1 MERNGVLNEVKMKR
15 GKLQCDCL
23 DEVFTGVPCRHMI
36 MLANSQKEIKY
47 ESLPFNQRWKK
58 DYYREPELPP
68 NSPRDSLNLEE
79 RKEEA
84 IENNVEETQTLSN
97 FNQETI
103 QVSFFHNIFVRI
115 QNPDEVIGPGR
126 PSTTNQRQKST
137 GELKFAAKRKG
148 TSTLI
153 NSSLKKKKKT

>member
-1 MERNGVLNEVKMKR
+1 MERNGVLHEVKMKR

-84 IENNVEETQTLSN
+84 IENNVEETQTLLN

-103 QVSFFHNIFVRI
+103 QVSFLHNIFEEFRI
-115 QNPDEVIGPGR
+115 LMRLSAGR
-126 PSTTNQRQKST
+126 PSTTNQRQKLT